1 MSSNLEKVPFVHHFD
16 LTTIFLDK
24 PKIEVVHFHRKTF
37 LAEPIFCRYNEM
49 LKTTYLVSVI
59 IRKNNVQFGN
69 NQMTLLTKK
78 VNSSESES
86 VCISGD

>member
-1 MSSNLEKVPFVHHFD
+1 MNLSFVD
-16 LTTIFLDK
+16 
-24 PKIEVVHFHRKTF
+24 
-37 LAEPIFCRYNEM
+37 NEM
-49 LKTTYLVSVI
+49 LKTSFGDYQ
-59 IRKNNVQFGN
+59 KNNVQFGN

>member
-1 MSSNLEKVPFVHHFD
+1 MYIDQLNEGNVS
-16 LTTIFLDK
+16 T
-24 PKIEVVHFHRKTF
+24 RK
-37 LAEPIFCRYNEM
+37 
-49 LKTTYLVSVI
+49 
-59 IRKNNVQFGN
+59 KNNVQFGN

>member
-1 MSSNLEKVPFVHHFD
+1 MRSL
-16 LTTIFLDK
+16 K
-24 PKIEVVHFHRKTF
+24 PKTCIDVKTF
-37 LAEPIFCRYNEM
+37 FAEHELMFCLYNEN
-49 LKTTYLVSVI
+49 LKTSFGDYQK
-59 IRKNNVQFGN
+59 KNNVQFGN

>member
-1 MSSNLEKVPFVHHFD
+1 MSSNHEKVPFVHHFD

-49 LKTTYLVSVI
+49 LKTI
-59 IRKNNVQFGN
+59 
-69 NQMTLLTKK
+69 
-78 VNSSESES
+78 
-86 VCISGD
+86 